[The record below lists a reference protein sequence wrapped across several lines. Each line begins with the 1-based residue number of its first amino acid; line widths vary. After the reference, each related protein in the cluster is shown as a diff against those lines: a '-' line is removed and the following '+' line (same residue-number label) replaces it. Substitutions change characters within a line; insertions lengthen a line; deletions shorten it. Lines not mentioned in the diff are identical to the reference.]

1 MTWGASIG
9 GQSGHFI
16 LSRRNILGAEEDKKK
31 IQGVDR
37 GDLISLFSVDNM
49 RESDHLGVFAP
60 NSKT

>member
-1 MTWGASIG
+1 MTWGAGIG
-9 GQSGHFI
+9 GQSGHF

-37 GDLISLFSVDNM
+37 GDLISLFSVDKM